1 MKKSIGYITRHEI
14 NNWNIP
20 QKVQTAAIQYFAN
33 LKKKQLSYIV
43 TEYLDSKNNALL
55 IYNLKHDKKIENI
68 FFLSVFQLKLNI
80 SNFSILNKVNLYF
93 YLENIFISK
102 SRSLNNLAEY
112 LKKTKNIK
120 KVNFNRKNYLDIFKN
135 YENFFS

>member
-112 LKKTKNIK
+112 LKKQKILK

>member
-112 LKKTKNIK
+112 LKKIKNIK

>member
-20 QKVQTAAIQYFAN
+20 QKAQTAAIQYFAN

-68 FFLSVFQLKLNI
+68 FFLSIFQLKLNI
-80 SNFSILNKVNLYF
+80 SNFSILNKVNLFF